1 MSDARKKVKSM
12 FGMLGTPPAA
22 ELAVGNLD
30 VPHAVP
36 ANRKKAEPSAQLNL
50 RVPAS
55 AKRRVK
61 VLAAR
66 DNITASEVVLRAL
79 ELYEERHGRAPEF

>member
-1 MSDARKKVKSM
+1 MNDARKKVKSM
-12 FGMLGTPPAA
+12 FAQLGLPPAA
-22 ELAVGNLD
+22 SLTVGNLE
-30 VPHAVP
+30 VPHAAP
-36 ANRKKAEPSAQLNL
+36 KGRAKSEPSAQLNL

-79 ELYEERHGRAPEF
+79 ELYEEKHGRAPEF